1 MRKLAFILLNIL
13 YICSIS
19 VLGLSVYRLSATKKE
34 ALQKG
39 EGFTSNFKPEQTTVE
54 NPNTCDLVC
63 EENIDEAISEAIATL
78 SATKQ
83 EVVKY
88 VQDTSVK
95 TTYIPM
101 GSSTI
106 VTSTDW
112 VDVPDSGVYIDLEK
126 DYGKSAKVSWEAS
139 LKVAHGN
146 GKAFARLYDDTNK
159 IAVDYSEITTENNVN
174 FKQLSS
180 GNLPFWRGRNL
191 YKVQLKSL
199 NSFEITYGGG
209 KIKVSY

>member
-112 VDVPDSGVYIDLEK
+112 VDVPDSGVYIDLER

-159 IAVDYSEITTENNVN
+159 IAVDYSEITSENNVN
-174 FKQLSS
+174 YKQVSS

>member
-54 NPNTCDLVC
+54 NPNSCDLVC

-112 VDVPDSGVYIDLEK
+112 VDVPDSGVYIDLER

>member
-1 MRKLAFILLNIL
+1 MRKLALILLNIF
-13 YICSIS
+13 YVCSIS
-19 VLGLSVYRLSATKKE
+19 VLGLSVYRLSAAKKE
-34 ALQKG
+34 TLQKE
-39 EGFTSNFKPEQTTVE
+39 EGFTSNFKSEQTTVE

-112 VDVPDSGVYIDLEK
+112 VDVPDSGVYIDLER

>member
-1 MRKLAFILLNIL
+1 
-13 YICSIS
+13 
-19 VLGLSVYRLSATKKE
+19 
-34 ALQKG
+34 
-39 EGFTSNFKPEQTTVE
+39 
-54 NPNTCDLVC
+54 
-63 EENIDEAISEAIATL
+63 
-78 SATKQ
+78 
-83 EVVKY
+83 
-88 VQDTSVK
+88 DTSVK

-112 VDVPDSGVYIDLEK
+112 VDVPDSGVYIDLER

>member
-1 MRKLAFILLNIL
+1 MRKLALILLNIF
-13 YICSIS
+13 YVCSMT

-34 ALQKG
+34 ALEKE

-112 VDVPDSGVYIDLEK
+112 VDVPDSGVYIDLER